1 MLDRSFD
8 VLVPQPEKKPTAS
21 RFGLLFFLGVL
32 CFLATQV
39 FTRVPLLG
47 WLQREPGFLVWAI
60 PNALLSGV
68 VIALSA
74 GVFEETGRFAIR
86 ALLLKAAPTGIS
98 EPVIFG
104 LGHGICEA
112 VWIFLLSWSVMRTL
126 DPSQFFLPIVER
138 LLAITIHVGLS
149 VMIWNGFQV
158 NKRLRYLVLAI
169 LAHGLIDAAIPVAG
183 SLGVSAFALE
193 GLFAV
198 AAVGLLIYVFYS
210 RKYYRKEDTH
220 EEKNLSIP

>member
-8 VLVPQPEKKPTAS
+8 VLLPQPEKKPTAF

-86 ALLLKAAPTGIS
+86 ALLLKTAPTGIS

-158 NKRLRYLVLAI
+158 NKRLRYL
-169 LAHGLIDAAIPVAG
+169 G